1 MVHLLSTPLFRNDR
15 SSRKQLLAI
24 ILLGAVLRAW
34 FLGNEPLWRDEAFT
48 AITVHRPIGPML
60 NIIAHD
66 SAPPLAYL
74 LQHFVTSV
82 WYSDASLRLVS
93 CLAGIA
99 AIPIAAAIGL
109 RVAGRRGQLWAAM
122 AMAIMPNAVL
132 AARDARMYSLAMTL
146 ALLSALLLWRFVEA
160 PGLGRWLAFA
170 CGCVAALYTDYFT
183 AFAICG
189 ELIAA
194 WVWFRPSRQ
203 TVLYAGAAAA
213 VAVVCLVPW
222 LWYARAQFSHGS
234 TAFWVK
240 PLGITTVGGVGL
252 QFFGGPPVD
261 WGAPLALW
269 LWFLQGIA
277 GIAGVVAMAS
287 LYFNRHSLDR
297 AHSHASAYLLCSGI
311 FALLILM
318 ALSLWHP
325 LVDARYVSTMWG
337 PLICAVGVGASL
349 IRSLPLRRIGFGAML
364 ICSVALS
371 LALRNPDTPAVLAD
385 VGDVG
390 TNNFIDASPSAYLLI
405 MYYGTPNQIAHTK
418 IVAPSVAWYW
428 GTAAYPSGSI
438 IPRVPANVVANDGT
452 VYYIDAPGF
461 GAKWLPPGYHTVK
474 PHQCASTMCV
484 TTYRPS

>member
-1 MVHLLSTPLFRNDR
+1 
-15 SSRKQLLAI
+15 
-24 ILLGAVLRAW
+24 VLRVW

-48 AITVHRPIGPML
+48 AITVHRSIGSML
-60 NIIAHD
+60 NIVAHD

-74 LQHFVTSV
+74 LQHFVTTV

-93 CLAGIA
+93 CLAGIV

-160 PGLGRWLAFA
+160 PSLGRWLAFA
-170 CGCVAALYTDYFT
+170 VSCAAALYTDYFT

-189 ELIAA
+189 ELLAA
-194 WVWFRPSRQ
+194 WVWFRPPRR
-203 TVLYAGAAAA
+203 TLFYAGAAAA
-213 VAVVCLVPW
+213 VALLCLVPW
-222 LWYARAQFSHGS
+222 LWFARAQFSHGS
-234 TAFWVK
+234 AEFWVG
-240 PLGITTVGGVGL
+240 PVGITTVGGVAL

-261 WGAPLALW
+261 AGAPLALW
-269 LWFLQGIA
+269 LWVLQGIA
-277 GIAGVVAMAS
+277 GIAGVAAMIA
-287 LYFNRHSLDR
+287 LYVNRRSLDR
-297 AHSHASAYLLCSGI
+297 AHSRASAYLLCSGL
-311 FALLILM
+311 FAFGLLV
-318 ALSLWHP
+318 AVSLWHP
-325 LVDARYVSTMWG
+325 LVDARYVSAMWG

-364 ICSVALS
+364 ICSVVLS
-371 LALRNPDTPAVLAD
+371 LALRNPNTPAVLAD
-385 VGDVG
+385 VGDVS

-405 MYYGTPNQIAHTK
+405 MYYGTPSQIAHTK
-418 IVAPSVAWYW
+418 IVAGSVAWYW
-428 GTAAYPSGSI
+428 GTAAYPAGSI
-438 IPRVPANVVANDGT
+438 IPRVPANVVASHGT

-461 GAKWLPPGYHTVK
+461 GASSLPAGYRKVG
-474 PHQCASTMCV
+474 PVQCASTMCV